1 MFALVSQFFFMIGL
15 HPFSGWSEY
24 CLLEWLLERIRA
36 ISSGNER
43 LNVSSRHLNS
53 CTTGD
58 VFRSPLK
65 KTDATYWRSGIQS
78 PRVHLN
84 ENKTKIHSE
93 KKWYGCL
100 SLHAWPHDIYRCV
113 CVYIFSIFPF
123 YFFDILPSKLAML
136 LQCFVTPTENL
147 TDFASLGIF
156 VSPGFAHVAGVCRG
170 AVEMWRTGLFSCF
183 RILWA
188 NSKGLH
194 LWKFNGWNIIMEVC
208 FRDIFLSFHGWWL

>member
-1 MFALVSQFFFMIGL
+1 MIGL
-15 HPFSGWSEY
+15 HPFSGWCEY

-84 ENKTKIHSE
+84 ENKTTIHSE

-113 CVYIFSIFPF
+113 CVYIFHFSFLF
-123 YFFDILPSKLAML
+123 FWYFTFKACNVAAMFCHPNRKPHRL
-136 LQCFVTPTENL
+136 CLVRDFCFT
-147 TDFASLGIF
+147 
-156 VSPGFAHVAGVCRG
+156 
-170 AVEMWRTGLFSCF
+170 
-183 RILWA
+183 RICA
-188 NSKGLH
+188 CGGSMPRC
-194 LWKFNGWNIIMEVC
+194 GWNVKNWSVFMFQNPLGKFERLTPLEI
-208 FRDIFLSFHGWWL
+208 